1 MSKKPPSQ
9 KPPAAPQAGDLDFI
23 TVLPKSGSQAGGPGP
38 AHLLLAHGA
47 GQQMTSPFF
56 ETVTSL
62 IVERGVGVTRFEF
75 AYMAQRRHGGKR
87 RPPPRADV
95 LTTEYMCAVAQIREQ
110 LGSGTR
116 LLIGGKSMGGRMAS
130 MIADE
135 LYETRQISG
144 LICLGYPFHPPGN
157 PDKLR
162 TDHLEDLACPTLI
175 VQGERDPFGTR
186 ADVESYQL
194 SKAIEVKWATDGD
207 HDLGPRG
214 GKGVSRKDNLKL
226 AADAIA
232 AFASRAAG
240 SGKAR

>member
-1 MSKKPPSQ
+1 
-9 KPPAAPQAGDLDFI
+9 
-23 TVLPKSGSQAGGPGP
+23 
-38 AHLLLAHGA
+38 
-47 GQQMTSPFF
+47 MTSPFF

-87 RPPPRADV
+87 RPPPRADI
-95 LTTEYMCAVAQIREQ
+95 LTAEFRDVVAKVIEEFSP
-110 LGSGTR
+110 GSR
-116 LLIGGKSMGGRMAS
+116 LLIGGKSMGARMAS

-135 LYETRQISG
+135 LYEARQISG
-144 LICLGYPFHPPGN
+144 VICLGYPFHPPGN

-162 TDHLEDLACPTLI
+162 TEHLEDLTCPTLI

-194 SKAIEVKWATDGD
+194 SKAIDVKWAIDGD

-214 GKGVSRKDNLKL
+214 GKGVSRKDNLKM

-232 AFASRAAG
+232 AFASRVAG
-240 SGKAR
+240 NA

>member
-1 MSKKPPSQ
+1 MSNKPTSPNS
-9 KPPAAPQAGDLDFI
+9 PAAFQAGDVDFI
-23 TVLPKSGSQAGGPGP
+23 TVLPKSGSQDGRARAP
-38 AHLLLAHGA
+38 HLLLAHGA
-47 GQQMTSPFF
+47 GQEMTSPFF

-95 LTTEYMCAVAQIREQ
+95 LTAEYLAVVARLREE
-110 LGSGTR
+110 LGPDAR

-135 LYETRQISG
+135 LYDAGQISG
-144 LICLGYPFHPPGN
+144 LVCLGYPFHPPGN

-162 TDHLEDLACPTLI
+162 TDHLEDLTCPALI

-194 SKAIEVKWATDGD
+194 SGSIGIKWAVDGD

-214 GKGVSRKDNLKL
+214 GKGVSRKDNLKM

-232 AFASRAAG
+232 AFAQRGSRK
-240 SGKAR
+240 SQ

>member
-1 MSKKPPSQ
+1 
-9 KPPAAPQAGDLDFI
+9 
-23 TVLPKSGSQAGGPGP
+23 
-38 AHLLLAHGA
+38 
-47 GQQMTSPFF
+47 MTSPFF

-62 IVERGVGVTRFEF
+62 IVERGIGVTRFEF

-87 RPPPRADV
+87 RPPPRADI
-95 LTTEYMCAVAQIREQ
+95 LTAEFKGVVAQFIEE
-110 LGSGTR
+110 LGPGAR

-135 LYETRQISG
+135 LYEARQISG
-144 LICLGYPFHPPGN
+144 VVCLGYPFHPPGN

-162 TDHLEDLACPTLI
+162 TDHLEDLTCPTLI
-175 VQGERDPFGTR
+175 LQGERDPFGTR

-194 SKAIEVKWATDGD
+194 SKAIDIKWAIDGD

-214 GKGVSRKDNLKL
+214 GKGVSRKDNLKT

-232 AFASRAAG
+232 AFASRVA
-240 SGKAR
+240 GKA